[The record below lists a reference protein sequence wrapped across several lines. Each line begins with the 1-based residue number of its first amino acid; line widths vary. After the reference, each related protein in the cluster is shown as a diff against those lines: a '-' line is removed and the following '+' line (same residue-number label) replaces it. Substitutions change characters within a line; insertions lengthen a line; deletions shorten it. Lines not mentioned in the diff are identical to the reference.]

1 MDREKLLFESYNRA
15 IEKGFDRLF
24 NNTAPE
30 KILKIKEKDITAFLD
45 EELKEWQN
53 TELDILGGIT
63 PKKYFDGIDNLDD
76 LIELFKKASKICDV
90 DVPEV
95 LIQRLKC
102 YGEDFV
108 DQLIKLASLA
118 SSIEDDEEMLVP
130 LMAIRFL
137 GRLKAQRSADMLLD
151 LLYDVN
157 SENEAII
164 EEINE
169 AIINI
174 GDAGVD
180 GILNK
185 LSSAEKIKDIEEY
198 LLYSLVQ
205 IGANMR
211 KKTDYDDVYACIK
224 ETFIKMDD
232 KIIGAICIGDL
243 GDGRAIPFLRG
254 YVEKNMDSIDY
265 DVFCEI
271 KAAVHKLGGNMD
283 DIKFKNQ

>member
-45 EELKEWQN
+45 VELKEWQN

-185 LSSAEKIKDIEEY
+185 LRSAEKIKDIEEY